1 MRHRIFRRYH
11 RRLIREFEDRMLE
24 RRMIED
30 QNLIDEIREG
40 IERAFSL
47 EHDIIMENRRRM
59 ESGEFR
65 AVGIN
70 GVLNKN

>member
-1 MRHRIFRRYH
+1 MRSRIFRRYH
-11 RRLIREFEDRMLE
+11 RRLIREFEEVLRISE
-24 RRMIED
+24 N
-30 QNLIDEIREG
+30 QFFREL
-40 IERAFSL
+40 ERAFWL

>member
-1 MRHRIFRRYH
+1 MHSRIFRRYH
-11 RRLIREFEDRMLE
+11 RRLIREFEEVLRISE
-24 RRMIED
+24 N
-30 QNLIDEIREG
+30 QFFREL
-40 IERAFSL
+40 ERAFWL

>member
-11 RRLIREFEDRMLE
+11 RRFVRDFEEVIRSSENQVF
-24 RRMIED
+24 
-30 QNLIDEIREG
+30 REL
-40 IERAFSL
+40 ERAFWI

-65 AVGIN
+65 AVGLS

>member
-1 MRHRIFRRYH
+1 MRSRIFRRYH
-11 RRLIREFEDRMLE
+11 RKLVREFEEVLRISE
-24 RRMIED
+24 N
-30 QNLIDEIREG
+30 QFFREL
-40 IERAFSL
+40 ERAFWL

-65 AVGIN
+65 AVGLS

>member
-11 RRLIREFEDRMLE
+11 RKLVREFEEVLRISE
-24 RRMIED
+24 N
-30 QNLIDEIREG
+30 QFFREL
-40 IERAFSL
+40 ERAFWL